1 MEYRSKISTE
11 ELLLS
16 NGLTAFIRTRM
27 EASGIG
33 RIDLSLYKYKN
44 EAENPEVRVYTR
56 RVRRLI
62 TTADFAD
69 IYKILSDED
78 KCYKLWKENKK
89 YEEEQNQ

>member
-1 MEYRSKISTE
+1 MIFNGKITTE
-11 ELLLS
+11 ELRLE

-27 EASGIG
+27 EGSGIG

-44 EAENPEVRVYTR
+44 EAENPEVRVYTKR
-56 RVRRLI
+56 TRRLI

-78 KCYKLWKENKK
+78 NCYKLWKENKK
-89 YEEEQNQ
+89 YEEEEN